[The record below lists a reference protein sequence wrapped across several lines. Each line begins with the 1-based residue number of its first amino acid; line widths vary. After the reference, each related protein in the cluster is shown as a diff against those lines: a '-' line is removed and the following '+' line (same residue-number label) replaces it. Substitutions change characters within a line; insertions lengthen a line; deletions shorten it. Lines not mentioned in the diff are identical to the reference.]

1 MGHQWA
7 GLGGSWIARRRR
19 SIGPTARRVNRR
31 PEAARRAVGEARGW
45 RRVSRRG
52 IVAAMSRA
60 SIFKRYFLPG
70 FLFQSVVIAGG
81 YGTGAELSQFFLT
94 QGPLGGLLAIG
105 ASTFVFSA
113 VSMATYEL
121 ARMWGTFDY
130 RHFFQRLLG
139 GGWWLFEVCYV
150 LMLLLVL
157 AVVAAASGEIMRDT
171 FGLPYAIGV
180 AAVMVAVGGL
190 VFGGNDVIERFF
202 SAWSFVLYA
211 LYGVFFLWCFSVL
224 GDAMSEALASEPAG
238 SGWAWAGLR
247 YAGYNLAV
255 IPPVLATLR
264 VHETRREALVA
275 GALTGPIAMIPGLLF
290 FLPMTGL
297 YPEILEAT
305 VPATVLLERLGSR
318 PFQVAFQV
326 VLFGT
331 LIETG
336 AGLIHAFNERISG
349 LWADRHD
356 RLPAWVRPVVAIG
369 LLGAGTAISSFGL
382 TDLISRGYGTI
393 TLGFI
398 AVYVIPVLTL
408 GIWRIRT
415 ARA

>member
-1 MGHQWA
+1 MN
-7 GLGGSWIARRRR
+7 R
-19 SIGPTARRVNRR
+19 SSVFR
-31 PEAARRAVGEARGW
+31 
-45 RRVSRRG
+45 
-52 IVAAMSRA
+52 
-60 SIFKRYFLPG
+60 RYFLPG

-94 QGPLGGLLAIG
+94 QGPMGGLLALF
-105 ASTFVFSA
+105 ASMVVFSA

-121 ARMWGTFDY
+121 ARLWGAFDY

-139 GGWWLFEVCYV
+139 RAWWTFEACYV
-150 LMLLLVL
+150 GLLLIVL

-171 FGLPYAIGV
+171 FGLNYWIGV
-180 AAVMVAVGGL
+180 AAVMIAVGAL
-190 VFGGNDVIERFF
+190 VFGGNELIEKAF

-211 LYGVFFLWCFSVL
+211 LYLVFFAWCFKAL
-224 GDAMSEALASEPAG
+224 GTDIGANLGAEPVG
-238 SGWAWAGLR
+238 SGWAWAGLQ

-255 IPPVLATLR
+255 IPPVLAALR
-264 VHETRREALVA
+264 LHETRRETLVA

-290 FLPMTGL
+290 YLPMVGM

-305 VPATVLLERLGSR
+305 VPSTVLLEALGSR

-336 AGLIHAFNERISG
+336 TGLIHAFNERISG
-349 LWADRHD
+349 LHSDRD
-356 RLPAWVRPVVAIG
+356 REMPVWIRPVVAVV
-369 LLGAGTAISSFGL
+369 LLGLGTAIAGFGL
-382 TDLISRGYGTI
+382 TGLIARGYGTL

-398 AVYVIPVLTL
+398 IVYVIPVLTL
-408 GIWRIRT
+408 GVHRIRT
-415 ARA
+415 HGASRG